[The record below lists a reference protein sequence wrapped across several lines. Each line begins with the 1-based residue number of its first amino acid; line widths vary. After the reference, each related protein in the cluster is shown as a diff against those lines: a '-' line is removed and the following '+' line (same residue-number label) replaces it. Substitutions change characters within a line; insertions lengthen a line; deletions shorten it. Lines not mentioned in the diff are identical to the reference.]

1 MPDLRK
7 STHYIHWL
15 HALEEICIVARMNL
29 VEHRNDFPEDD
40 EALVHIIMSSAMNQV
55 HKEMALL
62 ASYESGDLSDST

>member
-15 HALEEICIVARMNL
+15 HALEEICIVARMKL
-29 VEHRNDFPEDD
+29 VEHRNEYPEDD
-40 EALVHIIMSSAMNQV
+40 DDLVLTIMNSAMNQV

-62 ASYESGDLSDST
+62 ASYESGALSDST